1 MRRHQHQHEPSSPSD
16 SRQPQA
22 SRRIAPAPAEDDE
35 CDPDDENNTSIRG
48 GRWTAD
54 EHERFLAGFRIHGH
68 KWKRVQQVVR
78 TRSVTQVRTH
88 AQKYL
93 LKVAKLKA
101 EKKQSSK
108 VIDVVS
114 LNERYLSQSKTDSGS
129 DNETVGQRTAP
140 STPEGSGD
148 GYEDDGGRVHVAR
161 SSSNSS
167 QPPRKKHRGAHYDT
181 VDQEYIAAAA
191 MTLCFLMSQKID
203 SIFENRQPEPMES
216 KDLEPYDCYS
226 PSARGQG
233 HQRTQDNESDSRKR
247 TYMHFLTESPVG
259 LLDFCC

>member
-1 MRRHQHQHEPSSPSD
+1 MVNT
-16 SRQPQA
+16 QPLV
-22 SRRIAPAPAEDDE
+22 SRRIAPAPADEDE
-35 CDPDDENNTSIRG
+35 CDVDDENNTSIRG

-101 EKKQSSK
+101 EKKQSNK

-129 DNETVGQRTAP
+129 DNETTGQRTAP

-148 GYEDDGGRVHVAR
+148 GYDDEGRVHVTR

-167 QPPRKKHRGAHYDT
+167 QPPRKKHRGSHYDT

-203 SIFENRQPEPMES
+203 SLFENRHPDPMES

-226 PSARGQG
+226 PSAHGQS
-233 HQRTQDNESDSRKR
+233 HQQAQESDSRKR

-259 LLDFCC
+259 CSISAASFSIFLLTCVMVL